1 MRRYFP
7 LFLALVLL
15 LPTLAGCAPAG
26 AGSSSPSAGSQGT
39 EPISFTDD
47 LGRTL
52 SLERPERVACLI
64 GSFADLWCLAG
75 GKDTLVAAADDAW
88 TSFQLDLGEEV
99 VNLGGVKEPNLELLI
114 QAQPDLVIASS
125 NTAAQVALLDTLEG
139 MGLTAAYFQVSGFS
153 DYLNML
159 DVCTRLTGRPERYE
173 QYGLALQDQV
183 DGAKAACAG
192 LSPTVLYVRAT
203 GSSCKVKNSRDTV
216 LGEMLADLGCVNI
229 ADSSQSLLEQLSLEV
244 ILDRDPDFI
253 FAILQGSDPT
263 DARRTLEDT
272 LLSNPAWQSLT
283 AVEEGRF
290 FVLDDQLYNLTPN
303 ARWGDAYEQLADL
316 LLEHAPA

>member
-290 FVLDDQLYNLTPN
+290 FVLDDQLYNLKPN

>member
-1 MRRYFP
+1 MKRICS
-7 LFLALVLL
+7 LLLICALV
-15 LPTLAGCAPAG
+15 LAGCAPSGESA
-26 AGSSSPSAGSQGT
+26 SSPSSASGSSESELIT
-39 EPISFTDD
+39 LTDD
-47 LGRTL
+47 LGRTVSL
-52 SLERPERVACLI
+52 SKPERVACLI

-75 GKDTLVAAADDAW
+75 GKDRLVAAADDTW
-88 TSFQLDLGEEV
+88 TSFDLGLGENV
-99 VNLGGVKEPNLELLI
+99 ANLGAVKEPNVELLL
-114 QAQPDLVIASS
+114 QSKPDLVIASS
-125 NTAAQVALLDTLEG
+125 NTDAQVALLDTLEG
-139 MGLTAAYFQVSGFS
+139 MGLTVAYFKVSSFA

-159 DVCTRLTGRPERYE
+159 DICTQLTGRPDCYE
-173 QYGLALQDQV
+173 QYGQALQDQV
-183 DGAKAACAG
+183 DKAKETCAG

-203 GSSCKVKNSRDTV
+203 GSSCKVKNSQDTV

-263 DARRTLEDT
+263 DAQRTLEET

-283 AVEEGRF
+283 AVKEGRF
-290 FVLDDQLYNLTPN
+290 FVLDDQLYNLKPN

-316 LLEHAPA
+316 LRANAPA

>member
-1 MRRYFP
+1 MKRA
-7 LFLALVLL
+7 LCVFLLCALL
-15 LPTLAGCAPAG
+15 LSGCAPG
-26 AGSSSPSAGSQGT
+26 SEGSSGSAPGA
-39 EPISFTDD
+39 EAVSFTDD
-47 LGRTL
+47 LGRALT
-52 SLERPERVACLI
+52 LERPERVACLI

-88 TSFQLDLGEEV
+88 TSFELDLGEEV
-99 VNLGGVKEPNLELLI
+99 ANLGGVKEPNVELLL
-114 QAQPDLVIASS
+114 QARPDLVIASS
-125 NTAAQVALLDTLEG
+125 NTDAQTALLDTLEG
-139 MGLTAAYFQVSGFS
+139 MGLTAAYFQVSGFG

-159 DVCTRLTGRPERYE
+159 DICTRLTGRPDRYE
-173 QYGLALQDQV
+173 QYGLALRAQV
-183 DGAKAACAG
+183 DGAREACAG

-229 ADSSQSLLEQLSLEV
+229 ADSSGSLLEQLSLEV

-253 FAILQGSDPT
+253 FAILQGADPA
-263 DARRTLEDT
+263 DARRTLEDA

-283 AVEEGRF
+283 AVKEGRF
-290 FVLDDQLYNLTPN
+290 FVLDDQLYNLKPN

-316 LLEHAPA
+316 LRDNAPS

>member
-1 MRRYFP
+1 MKRI
-7 LFLALVLL
+7 VSLL
-15 LPTLAGCAPAG
+15 LLCALLLAGCAPG
-26 AGSSSPSAGSQGT
+26 EEGSSSSAP
-39 EPISFTDD
+39 EAEAVSFTDD
-47 LGRTL
+47 LGRTVTL
-52 SLERPERVACLI
+52 ARPGRVACLI

-88 TSFQLDLGEEV
+88 TSFDLGLGEEV
-99 VNLGGVKEPNLELLI
+99 ANLGGVKEPNVELLL
-114 QAQPDLVIASS
+114 QARPDLVIASS
-125 NTAAQVALLDTLEG
+125 NTHAQVALLDTLEG
-139 MGLTAAYFQVSGFS
+139 MGLTVAYFQVSGFA

-159 DVCTRLTGRPERYE
+159 DICTRLTGRTDCYE
-173 QYGLALQDQV
+173 QYGLALRAQV
-183 DGAKAACAG
+183 DGARASCQG

-229 ADSSQSLLEQLSLEV
+229 ADSSRSLLEQLSLEV

-253 FAILQGSDPT
+253 FAILQGADPA

-290 FVLDDQLYNLTPN
+290 FVLDDQLYNLKPN

-316 LLEHAPA
+316 LREYAPA

>member
-99 VNLGGVKEPNLELLI
+99 VNLGGVKGPNLELLI

-139 MGLTAAYFQVSGFS
+139 MELTAAYFQVSGFS

-173 QYGLALQDQV
+173 QYGLALRDQV

-290 FVLDDQLYNLTPN
+290 FVLDDQLYNLKPN